1 MTNAL
6 KLQWKRENNKG
17 IFRKMNF
24 IKAFLFF
31 ILTSTIAT
39 AQTKKNIDHQ
49 NLLWTRYYN
58 QLELNPK
65 WSIHSEFDNRVF
77 LDSIVQ
83 NLFVVR
89 VQGRRKISEQVE
101 LGAGLVYFSVATQD
115 PKVNLGF
122 NIPEYRSQ
130 QDVTWKINWN
140 KIGLNQRFQIE
151 ERFFQ
156 NSDRQGLTSGTT
168 FFWRFRYRLQGE
180 YTFWKK
186 EKQYLKAILYD
197 EIMINA
203 GKNVVYNT
211 FDQNRIYA
219 SLQYGISSAVA
230 IELGYMNSFQQRAT
244 GVDYFDRNIIR
255 LSIFHKLK
263 I

>member
-1 MTNAL
+1 MISVL
-6 KLQWKRENNKG
+6 KLQWRKENNKG

-31 ILTSTIAT
+31 ILTSTIVT

-58 QLELNPK
+58 QLQINDK
-65 WSIHSEFDNRVF
+65 WSIHSELDNRIF
-77 LDSIVQ
+77 LNPIVQ

-89 VQGRRKISEQVE
+89 VQGRRKFSEQVE
-101 LGAGLVYFSVATQD
+101 LGAGFVCFSVSTQD
-115 PKVNLGF
+115 PEVILGF
-122 NIPEYRSQ
+122 NVPEYRGQ
-130 QDVTWKINWN
+130 QDITWKKNWS
-140 KIGLNQRFQIE
+140 KISIVQRYQME

-156 NSDRQGLTSGTT
+156 NFDKEGLTSGTI

-186 EKQYLKAILYD
+186 ENQYLKAIVYD

-211 FDQNRIYA
+211 LDQNRIYA
-219 SLQYGISSAVA
+219 SLQYGISSSVAV
-230 IELGYMNSFQQRAT
+230 ELGYLNSFQQRAS
-244 GVDYFDRNIIR
+244 GVDYYDRNIIR
-255 LSIFHKLK
+255 FSIYHKLK

>member
-1 MTNAL
+1 
-6 KLQWKRENNKG
+6 
-17 IFRKMNF
+17 MNF

-39 AQTKKNIDHQ
+39 AQTKKNINNQ

-58 QLELNPK
+58 QFELNPK

-115 PKVNLGF
+115 PEVNLGF

-140 KIGLNQRFQIE
+140 KIELNQRFQIE

-156 NSDRQGLTSGTT
+156 NSDWQGLTSGTT

-180 YTFWKK
+180 YTFWKN
-186 EKQYLKAILYD
+186 EKQFLKAIVYD

-219 SLQYGISSAVA
+219 SLQYGISSSVA
-230 IELGYMNSFQQRAT
+230 LELGYMNSFQQRAT
-244 GVDYFDRNIIR
+244 RVDYFDRNIIR
-255 LSIFHKLK
+255 LSVFHKLK

>member
-1 MTNAL
+1 MKLTNVL
-6 KLQWKRENNKG
+6 FLSFFVSC
-17 IFRKMNF
+17 IFVN
-24 IKAFLFF
+24 
-31 ILTSTIAT
+31 
-39 AQTKKNIDHQ
+39 AQIKKNIAHQ

-58 QLELNPK
+58 QLEVNPK

-77 LDSIVQ
+77 VNPIVQ

-89 VQGRRKISEQVE
+89 VQGRHKISNQLE
-101 LGAGLVYFSVATQD
+101 LGGGLAYFSVATQN
-115 PKVNLGF
+115 PEVNF
-122 NIPEYRSQ
+122 KYNFPEYRSQ
-130 QDVTWKINWN
+130 QDVTWKKNWN
-140 KIGLNQRFQIE
+140 KIEIDQRFQIE

-156 NSDRQGLTSGTT
+156 NFDKEGLTSGTT

-186 EKQYLKAILYD
+186 EKQYLKAIAYD

-211 FDQNRIYA
+211 FDQNRIYG
-219 SLQYGISSAVA
+219 SLQYGVNKNLAV
-230 IELGYMNSFQQRAT
+230 ELGYMKSFQQRAS

-255 LSIFHKLK
+255 FSIYHKLK

>member
-1 MTNAL
+1 M
-6 KLQWKRENNKG
+6 KKKKVF
-17 IFRKMNF
+17 IF
-24 IKAFLFF
+24 FF
-31 ILTSTIAT
+31 ILTNYVSN
-39 AQTKKNIDHQ
+39 AQTEKNIDHQ
-49 NLLWTRYYN
+49 NLFWIRYYN
-58 QLELNPK
+58 QLEINDK

-77 LDSIVQ
+77 INPIVQ

-89 VQGRRKISEQVE
+89 VQGRRKFSEQVE
-101 LGAGLVYFSVATQD
+101 LGAGFVYFSVATQE
-115 PKVNLGF
+115 PEVNLGF
-122 NIPEYRSQ
+122 NIPEYRGQ
-130 QDVTWKINWN
+130 QDITWKQNWN

-156 NSDRQGLTSGTT
+156 NFDGEALIFGTT

-186 EKQYLKAILYD
+186 ENQYLKAILYD

-230 IELGYMNSFQQRAT
+230 VELGYLNSFQQRAT

-255 LSIFHKLK
+255 LSIYHKLK

>member
-1 MTNAL
+1 MKLTNVL
-6 KLQWKRENNKG
+6 FSTFLLSC
-17 IFRKMNF
+17 IFVN
-24 IKAFLFF
+24 
-31 ILTSTIAT
+31 

-49 NLLWTRYYN
+49 NLLWIRYYN

-65 WSIHSEFDNRVF
+65 WSIHSEFDNRIF

-89 VQGRRKISEQVE
+89 IQGRYKISQLVE
-101 LGAGLVYFSVATQD
+101 LGSGFAYFNVATQSPD
-115 PKVNLGF
+115 IDSGF
-122 NIPEYRSQ
+122 NRPEYRVQ
-130 QDVTWKINWN
+130 QDVTWKQILG
-140 KIGLNQRFQIE
+140 KLTLNQRFQVE

-156 NSDRQGLTSGTT
+156 NFDNLGLTNGTT
-168 FFWRFRYRLQGE
+168 FAMRFRYRLQGD

-186 EKQYLKAILYD
+186 EKQFLKTVIFD

-203 GKNVVYNT
+203 GSNIVKNT

-219 SLQYGISSAVA
+219 GLQYGVNANLSV
-230 IELGYMNSFQQRAT
+230 ELGYMKSFQQRAT

>member
-1 MTNAL
+1 
-6 KLQWKRENNKG
+6 
-17 IFRKMNF
+17 MNF

-31 ILTSTIAT
+31 ILTSIIVS

-58 QLELNPK
+58 QLQINDK
-65 WSIHSEFDNRVF
+65 WFIHSEFDNRVF
-77 LDSIVQ
+77 INPTVQ
-83 NLFVVR
+83 NLVVIR

-101 LGAGLVYFSVATQD
+101 LGAGLVYFSVATQK

-122 NIPEYRSQ
+122 NIPEYRMQ
-130 QDVTWKINWN
+130 QDATLKQNFGKIN
-140 KIGLNQRFQIE
+140 LNQRFQIE

-156 NSDRQGLTSGTT
+156 NCDTEGLTSGTT

-186 EKQYLKAILYD
+186 EKQYLKAILSD

-203 GKNVVYNT
+203 GRNVVYNT
-211 FDQNRIYA
+211 FDQNRVYA
-219 SLQYGISSAVA
+219 SLQYGVSSAVA
-230 IELGYMNSFQQRAT
+230 VELGYMNSFQQRAS

-255 LSIFHKLK
+255 LSIYHRLK